1 MQCPKCGNSNI
12 KAGQKFCTNCGQPL
26 SAGSQSE
33 AQPASNVGDKGFID
47 NLTHPG
53 TFLSRGTQG
62 VQAQVRRERLQRLQQ
77 QAQELGMDVS
87 RPQNNNQTNVQQP
100 QASEPQQRR
109 LIVDTDSVEGVNI
122 VSGRAIWNI
131 QKGEIARLITE
142 TEFAAADNLKGV
154 IIQEGCMAMVYIDGQ
169 LVSMMPAGVYT
180 FPAKTETEIR
190 LERRQSEIDQQ
201 QDELERQRREL
212 EKEEDEKAR
221 ENAQSFASRG
231 VFGEIAAFGRGV
243 MNFLFGKKKNEKP
256 EQRNTR
262 MQRTVQKLKMLPAP
276 KICRVYIASNRII
289 NMLFGATMDAEGNFS
304 FAPMTIPTKLVD
316 VNIGVTMQLQIS
328 NMQQLVQ
335 NYLADRNRLTVADIQ
350 QELQPGVKALLTQML
365 RNLDYQANGLPEPI
379 VNNLK
384 GRLQTACN
392 ERMQGIEVVRVLDIT
407 DQSSDFDRFRA
418 VERELFASEKELG
431 FLQRTNEFRS
441 RLEQEQNRRQ
451 IDQAQNVEQL
461 RQSLQAINKD
471 KLLSEDEMEQFVAL
485 LESQKRIR
493 EANLQKDEVIAKEEI
508 REALIDMKKSGLVKD
523 DELAALENTLTQGK
537 ISREN
542 VTDIMRVQAEQKLEM
557 ERQIAE
563 FSLSDSR
570 LEHDMANALRQAQH
584 QGNLTA
590 AQLDTKRLMDAYND
604 ERNEFDWSRTFE
616 RQQKEDNYDF
626 YQTARQDDYDFNK
639 DQRQHHADF
648 QNRVQN
654 EDYDWHKA
662 QREALMRREDED
674 RARINARQD
683 KFDDM
688 DIAERQAAI
697 DHQKMQDLK
706 DAQFREMQEMN
717 RLAEASMRSNEN
729 IHSMDVQERMHHA
742 TMEQQMTAEQLR
754 ETHRENLSEAAQV
767 ASFNAEGA
775 KEQADFFRKQQEE
788 EAKRREEDRKRAL
801 EDADRA
807 HADRNADMDRMER
820 IQRNSSADMKDM
832 MREMMGTVR
841 DVSASNAQ
849 AMSGQYQHQMDT
861 LQQMNTLQQQH
872 MQQRYDDQVAR
883 GKEYREDAYHQQS
896 RMDHTQDQFMA
907 NSTQINT
914 AAATNMSSSAQR
926 NDVNVQ
932 HNYAQPRNTP
942 LQSKAHYC
950 PACGAEVPESEMF
963 CGECGQKM

>member
-1 MQCPKCGNSNI
+1 MKCPKCGNSNI

-87 RPQNNNQTNVQQP
+87 RPQNNDQTNGQQP
-100 QASEPQQRR
+100 QASEPQPQVSEPQQRR

-190 LERRQSEIDQQ
+190 LERRENEIDQQ

-221 ENAQSFASRG
+221 ANAQSFASRG

-335 NYLADRNRLTVADIQ
+335 NYLADRSRLTVADIQ
-350 QELQPGVKALLTQML
+350 QELQPGVKAQLTQML
-365 RNLDYQANGLPEPI
+365 RNLDYQANGLAI

-384 GRLQTACN
+384 VRLQTACN

-451 IDQAQNVEQL
+451 IDQVQNVEQL

-471 KLLSEDEMEQFVAL
+471 KLLSEDEMEQFVTL
-485 LESQKRIR
+485 LASQKRIR

-508 REALIDMKKSGLVKD
+508 REALVDMKKSGLVKD
-523 DELAALENTLTQGK
+523 DELAALENTLAQGN

-557 ERQIAE
+557 ERLIAE

-570 LEHDMANALRQAQH
+570 LDHDMANALRQAQH

-590 AQLDTKRLMDAYND
+590 AQLETKRLMDAYND
-604 ERNEFDWSRTFE
+604 ERNEFDWSRAFE
-616 RQQKEDNYDF
+616 RQQKEDNYDWEK
-626 YQTARQDDYDFNK
+626 T
-639 DQRQHHADF
+639 
-648 QNRVQN
+648 
-654 EDYDWHKA
+654 
-662 QREALMRREDED
+662 QRERVADNQQAIFDQQLEEQKVQAEHGRM
-674 RARINARQD
+674 RQD
-683 KFDDM
+683 KFDDL
-688 DIAERQAAI
+688 DILERKAAI
-697 DHQKMQDLK
+697 AQRNMQAIK
-706 DAQFREMQEMN
+706 EAE
-717 RLAEASMRSNEN
+717 LAELKEQNRSAES
-729 IHSMDVQERMHHA
+729 IHSMDANVAINRDNVEA
-742 TMEQQMTAEQLR
+742 NMTAEQLMAK
-754 ETHRENLSEAAQV
+754 NIGQVGDAGQSAFAQ
-767 ASFNAEGA
+767 ALGSA
-775 KEQADFFRKQQEE
+775 KENELMAQQQAEQKALYEQMMQNQNAQNAQNQQVMMQMAQMMQQGMLGAAGAQLANQQQAFNQQQEF
-788 EAKRREEDRKRAL
+788 
-801 EDADRA
+801 
-807 HADRNADMDRMER
+807 
-820 IQRNSSADMKDM
+820 
-832 MREMMGTVR
+832 
-841 DVSASNAQ
+841 
-849 AMSGQYQHQMDT
+849 
-861 LQQMNTLQQQH
+861 QQQ
-872 MQQRYDDQVAR
+872 RLDDQMQM
-883 GKEYREDAYHQQS
+883 KQEYRENMMHQQS
-896 RMDHTQDQFMA
+896 RMDHTQDEAMDRIGQV
-907 NSTQINT
+907 ST
-914 AAATNMSSSAQR
+914 AAAGNINAFNGGNNSQ
-926 NDVNVQ
+926 
-932 HNYAQPRNTP
+932 QPATTP
-942 LQSKAHYC
+942 KPEAGKC
-950 PACGAEVPESEMF
+950 PKCGAQANPEDGF
-963 CGECGQKM
+963 CMECGAKL

>member
-87 RPQNNNQTNVQQP
+87 RPQNNNQTNGQQP
-100 QASEPQQRR
+100 QASEPQPQTSELQQRR

-221 ENAQSFASRG
+221 ANAQSFASRG

-304 FAPMTIPTKLVD
+304 FAPMAIPTKLVD
-316 VNIGVTMQLQIS
+316 VNMGVTMQLQIS

-335 NYLADRNRLTVADIQ
+335 NYLADRSRLTVADIQ
-350 QELQPGVKALLTQML
+350 QELQPGVKAQLTQML

-384 GRLQTACN
+384 TRLQATCN

-451 IDQAQNVEQL
+451 IYQAQNAEEL
-461 RQSLQAINKD
+461 RQSLQDINKD
-471 KLLSEDEMEQFVAL
+471 KLLNEDEMEQFVAL

-537 ISREN
+537 IGREN

-590 AQLDTKRLMDAYND
+590 AQLETKRLMDAYND
-604 ERNEFDWSRTFE
+604 ERNEFDWSRAFE
-616 RQQKEDNYDF
+616 RQQKEDNYDWDK
-626 YQTARQDDYDFNK
+626 T
-639 DQRQHHADF
+639 
-648 QNRVQN
+648 
-654 EDYDWHKA
+654 
-662 QREALMRREDED
+662 QRERVADNQQAIFDQQLEEQKVQAEHGRM
-674 RARINARQD
+674 RQD
-683 KFDDM
+683 KFDDV
-688 DIAERQAAI
+688 DILERKAAI
-697 DHQKMQDLK
+697 AQRNMQAIK
-706 DAQFREMQEMN
+706 EAE
-717 RLAEASMRSNEN
+717 LAELKEQNRSAES
-729 IHSMDVQERMHHA
+729 IHSMDANVAINRDNVEA
-742 TMEQQMTAEQLR
+742 NMTAELLMAKNIGQVGDAGQ
-754 ETHRENLSEAAQV
+754 SAFAQ
-767 ASFNAEGA
+767 ALGSA
-775 KEQADFFRKQQEE
+775 KENELMAQQQAEQKALYEQMMQNQNAQNAQNQQVMMQMAQMMQQGMLGAAGAQLANQQQAFNQQQEF
-788 EAKRREEDRKRAL
+788 
-801 EDADRA
+801 
-807 HADRNADMDRMER
+807 
-820 IQRNSSADMKDM
+820 
-832 MREMMGTVR
+832 
-841 DVSASNAQ
+841 
-849 AMSGQYQHQMDT
+849 
-861 LQQMNTLQQQH
+861 QQQ
-872 MQQRYDDQVAR
+872 RLDDQMQM
-883 GKEYREDAYHQQS
+883 KQEYRDNMMHQQS
-896 RMDHTQDQFMA
+896 RMDHTQDEAMDRIGQV
-907 NSTQINT
+907 ST
-914 AAATNMSSSAQR
+914 AAAGNINAFSGGNKSQQPSS
-926 NDVNVQ
+926 
-932 HNYAQPRNTP
+932 TP
-942 LQSKAHYC
+942 KPEAGKC
-950 PACGAEVPESEMF
+950 PKCGAQANPEDGF
-963 CGECGQKM
+963 CMECGAKL

>member
-1 MQCPKCGNSNI
+1 MKCPKCGNSNI

-87 RPQNNNQTNVQQP
+87 RPQNNDQTNGQQP
-100 QASEPQQRR
+100 QASEPQPQTSELQQRR

-190 LERRQSEIDQQ
+190 LERRESEIDQQ

-221 ENAQSFASRG
+221 ANAQSFASRG

-335 NYLADRNRLTVADIQ
+335 NYLTDRSRLTVADIQ
-350 QELQPGVKALLTQML
+350 QELQPGVKAKLTQML

-384 GRLQTACN
+384 IRLQATCN
-392 ERMQGIEVVRVLDIT
+392 ERMQGIEVVRVLNIT

-451 IDQAQNVEQL
+451 IDQAQNAEQL
-461 RQSLQAINKD
+461 RQSLQTINKD
-471 KLLSEDEMEQFVAL
+471 KLLNEDEMEQFVAL

-493 EANLQKDEVIAKEEI
+493 EANIQKDEIIAKEEI
-508 REALIDMKKSGLVKD
+508 REALIGMKKSGLVKD
-523 DELAALENTLTQGK
+523 DELAALENTLAQGN

-590 AQLDTKRLMDAYND
+590 AQLYTRRLTDAYND
-604 ERNEFDWSRTFE
+604 ER
-616 RQQKEDNYDF
+616 QQKKDNYDW
-626 YQTARQDDYDFNK
+626 
-639 DQRQHHADF
+639 
-648 QNRVQN
+648 
-654 EDYDWHKA
+654 EKA
-662 QREALMRREDED
+662 QREREAGNQQATFEQQLGEQKVQAEHG
-674 RARINARQD
+674 RMRQD
-683 KFDDM
+683 KFDDLDILERKAAIAQRNLQAIKEAELAELKEQNRSAESMYAM
-688 DIAERQAAI
+688 DTNVAINRDNIEANMTPEQLMAKNVGQMGDSGQAAF
-697 DHQKMQDLK
+697 
-706 DAQFREMQEMN
+706 AQA
-717 RLAEASMRSNEN
+717 LGS
-729 IHSMDVQERMHHA
+729 
-742 TMEQQMTAEQLR
+742 
-754 ETHRENLSEAAQV
+754 
-767 ASFNAEGA
+767 A
-775 KEQADFFRKQQEE
+775 KENELMAQQQTEQKTLYE
-788 EAKRREEDRKRAL
+788 
-801 EDADRA
+801 
-807 HADRNADMDRMER
+807 
-820 IQRNSSADMKDM
+820 QM
-832 MREMMGTVR
+832 MQNQ
-841 DVSASNAQ
+841 NAQ
-849 AMSGQYQHQMDT
+849 SLQNQKVMMQMAQMM
-861 LQQMNTLQQQH
+861 QQGMLGATGAQLANQQQ
-872 MQQRYDDQVAR
+872 RLDDQMQM
-883 GKEYREDAYHQQS
+883 KQEYRENMMHQQS
-896 RMDHTQDQFMA
+896 RMDHTQDEAMDRIGQV
-907 NSTQINT
+907 ST
-914 AAATNMSSSAQR
+914 AAAGNINAFNGGNKSQQPSA
-926 NDVNVQ
+926 
-932 HNYAQPRNTP
+932 TP
-942 LQSKAHYC
+942 KPEAGKC
-950 PACGAEVPESEMF
+950 PKCGAQANPENGF
-963 CGECGQKM
+963 CMECGAKL

>member
-87 RPQNNNQTNVQQP
+87 RPQNNNQTNGQQP
-100 QASEPQQRR
+100 QASEPQPQTSELQQRR

-221 ENAQSFASRG
+221 ANAQSFASRG

-304 FAPMTIPTKLVD
+304 FAPMAIPTKLVD
-316 VNIGVTMQLQIS
+316 VNMGVTMQLQIS

-335 NYLADRNRLTVADIQ
+335 NYLADRSRLTVADIQ
-350 QELQPGVKALLTQML
+350 QELQPGVKAQLTQML

-384 GRLQTACN
+384 TRLQATCN

-451 IDQAQNVEQL
+451 IYQAQNAEEL
-461 RQSLQAINKD
+461 RQSLQDINKD
-471 KLLSEDEMEQFVAL
+471 KLLNEDEMEQFVAL
-485 LESQKRIR
+485 LASQKRIR

-537 ISREN
+537 IGREN

-563 FSLSDSR
+563 FSLSDCR
-570 LEHDMANALRQAQH
+570 LDHDMANALRQAQH

-590 AQLDTKRLMDAYND
+590 AQLETKRLMDAYND
-604 ERNEFDWSRTFE
+604 ERNEFDWSRAFE
-616 RQQKEDNYDF
+616 RQQKEDNYDWDK
-626 YQTARQDDYDFNK
+626 T
-639 DQRQHHADF
+639 
-648 QNRVQN
+648 
-654 EDYDWHKA
+654 
-662 QREALMRREDED
+662 QRERVADNQQAIFDQQLEEQKVLAEHGRM
-674 RARINARQD
+674 RQD
-683 KFDDM
+683 KFDDL
-688 DIAERQAAI
+688 DILERKAAI
-697 DHQKMQDLK
+697 AQRNMQAIK
-706 DAQFREMQEMN
+706 EAE
-717 RLAEASMRSNEN
+717 LAELKEQNRSAES
-729 IHSMDVQERMHHA
+729 IHSMDANVAINRDNVEA
-742 TMEQQMTAEQLR
+742 NMTAELLMAKNIGQVGDAGQ
-754 ETHRENLSEAAQV
+754 SAFAQ
-767 ASFNAEGA
+767 ALGSA
-775 KEQADFFRKQQEE
+775 KENELMAQQQAEQKALYEQMMQNQNAQNAQNQQVMMQMAQMMQQGMLGAAGAQLANQQQAFNQQQEF
-788 EAKRREEDRKRAL
+788 
-801 EDADRA
+801 
-807 HADRNADMDRMER
+807 
-820 IQRNSSADMKDM
+820 
-832 MREMMGTVR
+832 
-841 DVSASNAQ
+841 
-849 AMSGQYQHQMDT
+849 
-861 LQQMNTLQQQH
+861 QQQ
-872 MQQRYDDQVAR
+872 RLDDQMQM
-883 GKEYREDAYHQQS
+883 KQEYRDNMMHQQS
-896 RMDHTQDQFMA
+896 RMDHTQDEAMDRIGQV
-907 NSTQINT
+907 ST
-914 AAATNMSSSAQR
+914 AAAGNINAFSGGNKSQQPSS
-926 NDVNVQ
+926 
-932 HNYAQPRNTP
+932 TP
-942 LQSKAHYC
+942 KPEAGKC
-950 PACGAEVPESEMF
+950 PKCGAQANPEDGF
-963 CGECGQKM
+963 CMECGAKL

>member
-87 RPQNNNQTNVQQP
+87 RPQNNNQTNGQQP
-100 QASEPQQRR
+100 QASEPQPQVSEPQQRR

-190 LERRQSEIDQQ
+190 LERRESEIDQQ

-221 ENAQSFASRG
+221 ANAQSFASHG

-289 NMLFGATMDAEGNFS
+289 NMLFGASMDAEGNFS

-316 VNIGVTMQLQIS
+316 INIGVTMQLQIS

-335 NYLADRNRLTVADIQ
+335 NYLADRSRLTVADIQ
-350 QELQPGVKALLTQML
+350 QELQPVVKAQLTQML
-365 RNLDYQANGLPEPI
+365 RNLDYQANGLPEAI

-384 GRLQTACN
+384 VRLQTACN

-407 DQSSDFDRFRA
+407 DQSYDFDRFRT
-418 VERELFASEKELG
+418 VERELFASDKELG

-451 IDQAQNVEQL
+451 IDQAQNAEQL

-485 LESQKRIR
+485 LASQKRIR

-508 REALIDMKKSGLVKD
+508 REALIDMKKSGLVMD

-570 LEHDMANALRQAQH
+570 LDHDMANALRQAQH

-590 AQLDTKRLMDAYND
+590 AQLDTKRLMDDYND
-604 ERNEFDWSRTFE
+604 ER
-616 RQQKEDNYDF
+616 QQKKDNYDW
-626 YQTARQDDYDFNK
+626 
-639 DQRQHHADF
+639 
-648 QNRVQN
+648 
-654 EDYDWHKA
+654 EKA
-662 QREALMRREDED
+662 QREREAGNQQATFEQQLGEQKVQ
-674 RARINARQD
+674 AEHGRIRQD
-683 KFDDM
+683 KFDDLDILERKAAIAQRNLQAIKEAELVELKEQNRSAESMYAM
-688 DIAERQAAI
+688 DTNVAINRDNIEANMTPEQLMAKNVGQMGDPGQAAF
-697 DHQKMQDLK
+697 
-706 DAQFREMQEMN
+706 AQA
-717 RLAEASMRSNEN
+717 LGS
-729 IHSMDVQERMHHA
+729 
-742 TMEQQMTAEQLR
+742 
-754 ETHRENLSEAAQV
+754 
-767 ASFNAEGA
+767 A
-775 KEQADFFRKQQEE
+775 KENELMAQQQTEQKTLYE
-788 EAKRREEDRKRAL
+788 
-801 EDADRA
+801 
-807 HADRNADMDRMER
+807 
-820 IQRNSSADMKDM
+820 QM
-832 MREMMGTVR
+832 MQNQ
-841 DVSASNAQ
+841 NAQ
-849 AMSGQYQHQMDT
+849 SLQNQQVMMQMAQMM
-861 LQQMNTLQQQH
+861 QQGMLGATGAQLANQQQ
-872 MQQRYDDQVAR
+872 RLDDQMQM
-883 GKEYREDAYHQQS
+883 KQEYRDNMMHQQS
-896 RMDHTQDQFMA
+896 RMEHTQDVAMDRIGQV
-907 NSTQINT
+907 ST
-914 AAATNMSSSAQR
+914 AAASNINTFNGGSNSQ
-926 NDVNVQ
+926 
-932 HNYAQPRNTP
+932 QPATTP
-942 LQSKAHYC
+942 KPEAGKC
-950 PACGAEVPESEMF
+950 PKCGAQANPENGF
-963 CGECGQKM
+963 CMECGAKL

>member
-87 RPQNNNQTNVQQP
+87 RPQNNNQTNGQQP
-100 QASEPQQRR
+100 QASEPQPQTSELQQRR

-221 ENAQSFASRG
+221 ANAQSFASRG

-304 FAPMTIPTKLVD
+304 FAPMAIPTKLVD
-316 VNIGVTMQLQIS
+316 VNMGVTMQLQIS

-335 NYLADRNRLTVADIQ
+335 NYLADRSRLTVADIQ
-350 QELQPGVKALLTQML
+350 QELQPGVKAQLTQML

-384 GRLQTACN
+384 TRLQATCN

-451 IDQAQNVEQL
+451 IYQAQNAEEL
-461 RQSLQAINKD
+461 RQSLQDINKD
-471 KLLSEDEMEQFVAL
+471 KLLNEDEMEQFVAL

-537 ISREN
+537 IGREN

-563 FSLSDSR
+563 FSLSDCR
-570 LEHDMANALRQAQH
+570 LDHDMANALRQAQH

-590 AQLDTKRLMDAYND
+590 AQLETKRLMDAYND
-604 ERNEFDWSRTFE
+604 ERNEFDWSRAFE
-616 RQQKEDNYDF
+616 RQQKEDNYDWDK
-626 YQTARQDDYDFNK
+626 T
-639 DQRQHHADF
+639 
-648 QNRVQN
+648 
-654 EDYDWHKA
+654 
-662 QREALMRREDED
+662 QRERVADNQQAIFDQQLEEQKVLAEHGRM
-674 RARINARQD
+674 RQD
-683 KFDDM
+683 KFDDL
-688 DIAERQAAI
+688 DILERKAAI
-697 DHQKMQDLK
+697 AQRNMQAIK
-706 DAQFREMQEMN
+706 EAE
-717 RLAEASMRSNEN
+717 LAELKEQNRSAES
-729 IHSMDVQERMHHA
+729 IQSMDANVAINRDNVEA
-742 TMEQQMTAEQLR
+742 NMTAELLMAKNIGQVGDAGQ
-754 ETHRENLSEAAQV
+754 SAFAQ
-767 ASFNAEGA
+767 ALGSA
-775 KEQADFFRKQQEE
+775 KENELMAQQQAEQKALYEQMMQNQNAQNAQNQQVMMQMAQMMQQGMLGAAGAQLANQQQAFNQQQEF
-788 EAKRREEDRKRAL
+788 
-801 EDADRA
+801 
-807 HADRNADMDRMER
+807 
-820 IQRNSSADMKDM
+820 
-832 MREMMGTVR
+832 
-841 DVSASNAQ
+841 
-849 AMSGQYQHQMDT
+849 
-861 LQQMNTLQQQH
+861 QQQ
-872 MQQRYDDQVAR
+872 RLDDQMQM
-883 GKEYREDAYHQQS
+883 KQEYRDNMMHQQS
-896 RMDHTQDQFMA
+896 RMDHTQDEAMDRIGQV
-907 NSTQINT
+907 ST
-914 AAATNMSSSAQR
+914 AAAGNINAFSGGNKSQQPSS
-926 NDVNVQ
+926 
-932 HNYAQPRNTP
+932 TP
-942 LQSKAHYC
+942 KPEAGKC
-950 PACGAEVPESEMF
+950 PKCGAQANPEDGF
-963 CGECGQKM
+963 CMECGAKL

>member
-87 RPQNNNQTNVQQP
+87 RPQNNNQTNGQQP
-100 QASEPQQRR
+100 QASEPQPQTSELQQRR

-221 ENAQSFASRG
+221 ANAQSFASRG

-304 FAPMTIPTKLVD
+304 FAPMAIPTKLVD
-316 VNIGVTMQLQIS
+316 VNMGVTMQLQIS

-335 NYLADRNRLTVADIQ
+335 NYLADRSRLTVADIQ
-350 QELQPGVKALLTQML
+350 QELQPGVKAQLTQML

-384 GRLQTACN
+384 TRLQATCN

-451 IDQAQNVEQL
+451 IYQAQNAEEL
-461 RQSLQAINKD
+461 RQSLQDINKD
-471 KLLSEDEMEQFVAL
+471 KLLNEDEMEQFVAL

-537 ISREN
+537 IGREN
-542 VTDIMRVQAEQKLEM
+542 VTDIMRDQAEQKLEM

-590 AQLDTKRLMDAYND
+590 AQLETKRLMDAYND
-604 ERNEFDWSRTFE
+604 ERNEFDWSRAFE
-616 RQQKEDNYDF
+616 RQQKEDNYDWDK
-626 YQTARQDDYDFNK
+626 T
-639 DQRQHHADF
+639 
-648 QNRVQN
+648 
-654 EDYDWHKA
+654 
-662 QREALMRREDED
+662 QRERVADNQQAIFDQQLEEQKVLAEHGRM
-674 RARINARQD
+674 RQD
-683 KFDDM
+683 KFDDL
-688 DIAERQAAI
+688 DILERKAAI
-697 DHQKMQDLK
+697 AQRNMQAIK
-706 DAQFREMQEMN
+706 EAE
-717 RLAEASMRSNEN
+717 LAELKEQNRSAES
-729 IHSMDVQERMHHA
+729 IHSMDANVAINRDNVEA
-742 TMEQQMTAEQLR
+742 NMTAELLMAKNIGQVGDAGQ
-754 ETHRENLSEAAQV
+754 SAFAQ
-767 ASFNAEGA
+767 ALGSA
-775 KEQADFFRKQQEE
+775 KENELMAQQQAEQKALYEQMMQNQNAQNAQNQQVMMQMAQMMQQGMLGAAGAQLANQQQAFNQQQEF
-788 EAKRREEDRKRAL
+788 
-801 EDADRA
+801 
-807 HADRNADMDRMER
+807 
-820 IQRNSSADMKDM
+820 
-832 MREMMGTVR
+832 
-841 DVSASNAQ
+841 
-849 AMSGQYQHQMDT
+849 
-861 LQQMNTLQQQH
+861 QQQ
-872 MQQRYDDQVAR
+872 RLDDQMQM
-883 GKEYREDAYHQQS
+883 KQEYRDNMMHQQS
-896 RMDHTQDQFMA
+896 RMDHTQDEAMDRIGQV
-907 NSTQINT
+907 ST
-914 AAATNMSSSAQR
+914 AAAGNINAFSGGNKSQQPSS
-926 NDVNVQ
+926 
-932 HNYAQPRNTP
+932 TP
-942 LQSKAHYC
+942 KPEAGKC
-950 PACGAEVPESEMF
+950 PKCGAQANPEDGF
-963 CGECGQKM
+963 CMECGAKL

>member
-1 MQCPKCGNSNI
+1 MKCPKCGNSNI

-87 RPQNNNQTNVQQP
+87 RPQNNDQTNGQQP
-100 QASEPQQRR
+100 QASEPQPQVSEPQQRR

-221 ENAQSFASRG
+221 ANAQSFASRG

-335 NYLADRNRLTVADIQ
+335 NYLADRSRLTVADIQ
-350 QELQPGVKALLTQML
+350 QELQPGVKAQLTQML
-365 RNLDYQANGLPEPI
+365 RNLDYQANGLPEAI

-384 GRLQTACN
+384 VRLQTACN

-451 IDQAQNVEQL
+451 IDQAQNAEEL
-461 RQSLQAINKD
+461 RQSLQTINKD

-523 DELAALENTLTQGK
+523 DELAALENTLAQGN

-557 ERQIAE
+557 ERLIAE

-570 LEHDMANALRQAQH
+570 LDHDMANALRQAQH

-590 AQLDTKRLMDAYND
+590 AQLETKRLMDAYND
-604 ERNEFDWSRTFE
+604 ERNEFDWSRAFE
-616 RQQKEDNYDF
+616 RQQKEDNYDWEK
-626 YQTARQDDYDFNK
+626 T
-639 DQRQHHADF
+639 
-648 QNRVQN
+648 
-654 EDYDWHKA
+654 
-662 QREALMRREDED
+662 QRERVADNQQAIFDQQLEEQKVQAEHGRM
-674 RARINARQD
+674 RQD
-683 KFDDM
+683 KFDDL
-688 DIAERQAAI
+688 DILERKAAI
-697 DHQKMQDLK
+697 AQRNMQAIK
-706 DAQFREMQEMN
+706 EAE
-717 RLAEASMRSNEN
+717 LAELKEQNRSAES
-729 IHSMDVQERMHHA
+729 IHSMDANVAINRDNVEA
-742 TMEQQMTAEQLR
+742 NMTAEQLMAK
-754 ETHRENLSEAAQV
+754 NIGQVGDAGQSAFAQ
-767 ASFNAEGA
+767 ALGSA
-775 KEQADFFRKQQEE
+775 KENELMAQQQAEQKALYEQMMQNQNAQNAQNQQVMMQMAQMMQQGMLGAAGAQLANQQQAFNQQQEF
-788 EAKRREEDRKRAL
+788 
-801 EDADRA
+801 
-807 HADRNADMDRMER
+807 
-820 IQRNSSADMKDM
+820 
-832 MREMMGTVR
+832 
-841 DVSASNAQ
+841 
-849 AMSGQYQHQMDT
+849 
-861 LQQMNTLQQQH
+861 QQQ
-872 MQQRYDDQVAR
+872 RLDDQMQM
-883 GKEYREDAYHQQS
+883 KQEYRENMMHQQS
-896 RMDHTQDQFMA
+896 RMDHTQDEAMDRIGQV
-907 NSTQINT
+907 ST
-914 AAATNMSSSAQR
+914 AAAGNINAFNGGSNSQ
-926 NDVNVQ
+926 
-932 HNYAQPRNTP
+932 QPATTP
-942 LQSKAHYC
+942 KPEAGKC
-950 PACGAEVPESEMF
+950 PKCGAQANPENGF
-963 CGECGQKM
+963 CMECGAK

>member
-26 SAGSQSE
+26 SAGSQSK
-33 AQPASNVGDKGFID
+33 ALPASNVGDKGFID

-87 RPQNNNQTNVQQP
+87 RPQNNDQTNGQQP

-109 LIVDTDSVEGVNI
+109 LVVDTDSVEGVNI

-190 LERRQSEIDQQ
+190 LERRESEIDQQ

-221 ENAQSFASRG
+221 ANAQSFASRG

-335 NYLADRNRLTVADIQ
+335 NYLADRSRLTVADIQ
-350 QELQPGVKALLTQML
+350 QELQPGVKAQLTQML
-365 RNLDYQANGLPEPI
+365 RNLDYQANGLPEAI

-384 GRLQTACN
+384 VRLQTACN

-451 IDQAQNVEQL
+451 IDQAQNAEQL

-523 DELAALENTLTQGK
+523 DELAALENTLMQGK

-542 VTDIMRVQAEQKLEM
+542 VTDIMRIQAEQKLEM

-590 AQLDTKRLMDAYND
+590 AQIDTKRLMDAYND

-616 RQQKEDNYDF
+616 RQQKEDNYDWEK
-626 YQTARQDDYDFNK
+626 T
-639 DQRQHHADF
+639 
-648 QNRVQN
+648 
-654 EDYDWHKA
+654 
-662 QREALMRREDED
+662 QRERVADNQQAIFDQQLEEQKVQAEHGRM
-674 RARINARQD
+674 RQD
-683 KFDDM
+683 KFDDV
-688 DIAERQAAI
+688 DILERKAAI
-697 DHQKMQDLK
+697 AQRNMQAIK
-706 DAQFREMQEMN
+706 EAE
-717 RLAEASMRSNEN
+717 LAELKEQNRSAES
-729 IHSMDVQERMHHA
+729 IHSMDANVAINRDNVEA
-742 TMEQQMTAEQLR
+742 NMTAEQLMAK
-754 ETHRENLSEAAQV
+754 NIGQVGDAGQSAFAQ
-767 ASFNAEGA
+767 ALGSA
-775 KEQADFFRKQQEE
+775 KENELMAQQQAEQKALYEQMIQDQNAQNAQNQQVMMQMAQMMQQGMLGAAGAQLANQQQAFNQQQEF
-788 EAKRREEDRKRAL
+788 
-801 EDADRA
+801 
-807 HADRNADMDRMER
+807 
-820 IQRNSSADMKDM
+820 
-832 MREMMGTVR
+832 
-841 DVSASNAQ
+841 
-849 AMSGQYQHQMDT
+849 
-861 LQQMNTLQQQH
+861 QQQ
-872 MQQRYDDQVAR
+872 RLDDQMQM
-883 GKEYREDAYHQQS
+883 KQEYRDNMMHQQS
-896 RMDHTQDQFMA
+896 RMDHTQDEAMDRIGQV
-907 NSTQINT
+907 ST
-914 AAATNMSSSAQR
+914 AAAGNINAFNGGSNSQ
-926 NDVNVQ
+926 
-932 HNYAQPRNTP
+932 QPATTP
-942 LQSKAHYC
+942 KPEAGKC
-950 PACGAEVPESEMF
+950 PKCGAQANPEDGF
-963 CGECGQKM
+963 CMECGAKL

>member
-1 MQCPKCGNSNI
+1 M
-12 KAGQKFCTNCGQPL
+12 
-26 SAGSQSE
+26 
-33 AQPASNVGDKGFID
+33 
-47 NLTHPG
+47 
-53 TFLSRGTQG
+53 
-62 VQAQVRRERLQRLQQ
+62 RRERLQRLQQ
-77 QAQELGMDVS
+77 QAQELGMEVS
-87 RPQNNNQTNVQQP
+87 HSQNNNQTNGLQP
-100 QASEPQQRR
+100 QGSEPQPQTSELQPQTSELQQRR
-109 LIVDTDSVEGVNI
+109 LIVDTYSVEGVNI

-221 ENAQSFASRG
+221 ANAQSFASRG

-304 FAPMTIPTKLVD
+304 FAPMAIPTKLVD
-316 VNIGVTMQLQIS
+316 VNMGVTMQLQIS

-335 NYLADRNRLTVADIQ
+335 NYLADRSRLTVADIQ
-350 QELQPGVKALLTQML
+350 QELQPGVKAQLTQML

-384 GRLQTACN
+384 TRLQATCN

-451 IDQAQNVEQL
+451 IYQAQNAEEL
-461 RQSLQAINKD
+461 RQSLQDINKD
-471 KLLSEDEMEQFVAL
+471 KLLNEDEMEQFVAL

-537 ISREN
+537 IGREN

-590 AQLDTKRLMDAYND
+590 AQLETKRLMDAYND
-604 ERNEFDWSRTFE
+604 ERNEFDWSRAFE
-616 RQQKEDNYDF
+616 RQQKEDNYDWDK
-626 YQTARQDDYDFNK
+626 T
-639 DQRQHHADF
+639 
-648 QNRVQN
+648 
-654 EDYDWHKA
+654 
-662 QREALMRREDED
+662 QRERVADNQQAIFDQQLEEQKVLAEHGRM
-674 RARINARQD
+674 RQD
-683 KFDDM
+683 KFDDL
-688 DIAERQAAI
+688 DILERKAAI
-697 DHQKMQDLK
+697 AQRNMQAIK
-706 DAQFREMQEMN
+706 EAE
-717 RLAEASMRSNEN
+717 LAELKEQNRSAES
-729 IHSMDVQERMHHA
+729 IHSMDANVAINRDNVEA
-742 TMEQQMTAEQLR
+742 NMTAELLMAKNIGQVGDAGQ
-754 ETHRENLSEAAQV
+754 SAFAQ
-767 ASFNAEGA
+767 ALGSA
-775 KEQADFFRKQQEE
+775 KENELMAQQQAEQKALYEQMMQNQNAQNAQNQQVMMQMAQMMQQGMLGAAGAQLANQQQAFNQQQEF
-788 EAKRREEDRKRAL
+788 
-801 EDADRA
+801 
-807 HADRNADMDRMER
+807 
-820 IQRNSSADMKDM
+820 
-832 MREMMGTVR
+832 
-841 DVSASNAQ
+841 
-849 AMSGQYQHQMDT
+849 
-861 LQQMNTLQQQH
+861 QQQ
-872 MQQRYDDQVAR
+872 RLDDQMQM
-883 GKEYREDAYHQQS
+883 KQEYRDNMMHQQS
-896 RMDHTQDQFMA
+896 RMDHTQDEAMDRIGQV
-907 NSTQINT
+907 ST
-914 AAATNMSSSAQR
+914 AAAGNINAFSGGNKSQQPSS
-926 NDVNVQ
+926 
-932 HNYAQPRNTP
+932 TP
-942 LQSKAHYC
+942 KPEAGKC
-950 PACGAEVPESEMF
+950 PKCGAQANPEDGF
-963 CGECGQKM
+963 CMECGAKL

>member
-1 MQCPKCGNSNI
+1 MKCPKCGNSNI

-87 RPQNNNQTNVQQP
+87 RPQNNDQTNGQQP
-100 QASEPQQRR
+100 QASEPQPQVSEPQQRR

-190 LERRQSEIDQQ
+190 LERRENEIDQQ

-221 ENAQSFASRG
+221 ANAQSFASRG

-335 NYLADRNRLTVADIQ
+335 NYLADRSRLTVADIQ
-350 QELQPGVKALLTQML
+350 QELQPGVKAQLTQML
-365 RNLDYQANGLPEPI
+365 RNLDYQANGLAI

-384 GRLQTACN
+384 VRLQTACN

-451 IDQAQNVEQL
+451 IDQVQNVEQL

-471 KLLSEDEMEQFVAL
+471 KLLSEDEMEQFVTL
-485 LESQKRIR
+485 LASQKRIR

-523 DELAALENTLTQGK
+523 DELAALENTLAQGN

-557 ERQIAE
+557 ERLIAE

-570 LEHDMANALRQAQH
+570 LDHDMANALRQAQH

-590 AQLDTKRLMDAYND
+590 AQLETKRLMDAYND
-604 ERNEFDWSRTFE
+604 ERNEFDWSRAFE
-616 RQQKEDNYDF
+616 RQQKEDNYDWEK
-626 YQTARQDDYDFNK
+626 T
-639 DQRQHHADF
+639 
-648 QNRVQN
+648 
-654 EDYDWHKA
+654 
-662 QREALMRREDED
+662 QRERVADNQQAIFDQQLEEQKVQAEHGRM
-674 RARINARQD
+674 RQD
-683 KFDDM
+683 KFDDL
-688 DIAERQAAI
+688 DILERKAAI
-697 DHQKMQDLK
+697 AQRNMQAIK
-706 DAQFREMQEMN
+706 EAE
-717 RLAEASMRSNEN
+717 LAELKEQNRSAES
-729 IHSMDVQERMHHA
+729 IHSMDANVAINRDNVEA
-742 TMEQQMTAEQLR
+742 NMTAEQLMAK
-754 ETHRENLSEAAQV
+754 NIGQVGDAGQSAFAQ
-767 ASFNAEGA
+767 ALGSA
-775 KEQADFFRKQQEE
+775 KENELMAQQQAEQKALYEQMMQNQNAQNAQNQQVMMQMAQMMQQGMLGAAGAQLANQQQAFNQQQEF
-788 EAKRREEDRKRAL
+788 
-801 EDADRA
+801 
-807 HADRNADMDRMER
+807 
-820 IQRNSSADMKDM
+820 
-832 MREMMGTVR
+832 
-841 DVSASNAQ
+841 
-849 AMSGQYQHQMDT
+849 
-861 LQQMNTLQQQH
+861 QQQ
-872 MQQRYDDQVAR
+872 RLDDQMQM
-883 GKEYREDAYHQQS
+883 KQEYRENMMHQQS
-896 RMDHTQDQFMA
+896 RMDHTQDEAMDRIGQV
-907 NSTQINT
+907 ST
-914 AAATNMSSSAQR
+914 AAAGNINAFNGGSNSQ
-926 NDVNVQ
+926 
-932 HNYAQPRNTP
+932 QPATTP
-942 LQSKAHYC
+942 KPEAGKC
-950 PACGAEVPESEMF
+950 PKCGAQANPENGF
-963 CGECGQKM
+963 CMECGAKL

>member
-87 RPQNNNQTNVQQP
+87 RPQNNNQTNGQQP
-100 QASEPQQRR
+100 QASEPQPQTSELQQRR

-221 ENAQSFASRG
+221 ANAQSFASRG

-304 FAPMTIPTKLVD
+304 FAPMAIPTKLVD
-316 VNIGVTMQLQIS
+316 VNMGVTMQLQIS

-335 NYLADRNRLTVADIQ
+335 NYLADRSRLTVADIQ
-350 QELQPGVKALLTQML
+350 QELQPGVKAQLTQML

-384 GRLQTACN
+384 TRLQATCN

-451 IDQAQNVEQL
+451 IYQAQNAEEL
-461 RQSLQAINKD
+461 RQSLQDINKD
-471 KLLSEDEMEQFVAL
+471 KLLNEDEMEQFVAL

-537 ISREN
+537 IGREN

-590 AQLDTKRLMDAYND
+590 AQLETKRLMDAYND
-604 ERNEFDWSRTFE
+604 ERNEFDWSRAFE
-616 RQQKEDNYDF
+616 RQQKEDNYDWDK
-626 YQTARQDDYDFNK
+626 T
-639 DQRQHHADF
+639 
-648 QNRVQN
+648 
-654 EDYDWHKA
+654 
-662 QREALMRREDED
+662 QRERVADNQQAIFDQQLEEQKVQAEHGRM
-674 RARINARQD
+674 RQD
-683 KFDDM
+683 KFDDL
-688 DIAERQAAI
+688 DILERKAAI
-697 DHQKMQDLK
+697 AQRNMQAIK
-706 DAQFREMQEMN
+706 EAE
-717 RLAEASMRSNEN
+717 LAELKEQNRSAES
-729 IHSMDVQERMHHA
+729 IHSMDANVAINRDNVEA
-742 TMEQQMTAEQLR
+742 NMTAELLMAKNIGQVGDAGQ
-754 ETHRENLSEAAQV
+754 SAFAQ
-767 ASFNAEGA
+767 ALGSA
-775 KEQADFFRKQQEE
+775 KENELMAQQQAEQKALYEQMMQNQNAQNAQNQQVMMQMAQMMQQGMLGAAGAQLANQQQAFNQQQEF
-788 EAKRREEDRKRAL
+788 
-801 EDADRA
+801 
-807 HADRNADMDRMER
+807 
-820 IQRNSSADMKDM
+820 
-832 MREMMGTVR
+832 
-841 DVSASNAQ
+841 
-849 AMSGQYQHQMDT
+849 
-861 LQQMNTLQQQH
+861 QQQ
-872 MQQRYDDQVAR
+872 RLDDQMQM
-883 GKEYREDAYHQQS
+883 KQEYRENMMHQQS
-896 RMDHTQDQFMA
+896 RMEHTQDVAMDRIGQV
-907 NSTQINT
+907 ST
-914 AAATNMSSSAQR
+914 AAAGNINAFNGGNNSQ
-926 NDVNVQ
+926 
-932 HNYAQPRNTP
+932 QPATTP
-942 LQSKAHYC
+942 KPEAGKC
-950 PACGAEVPESEMF
+950 PKCGAQTNPEDGF
-963 CGECGQKM
+963 CMECGAKL

>member
-1 MQCPKCGNSNI
+1 M
-12 KAGQKFCTNCGQPL
+12 
-26 SAGSQSE
+26 
-33 AQPASNVGDKGFID
+33 
-47 NLTHPG
+47 
-53 TFLSRGTQG
+53 
-62 VQAQVRRERLQRLQQ
+62 RRERLQRLQQ

-87 RPQNNNQTNVQQP
+87 RPQNNNQTNGQQP
-100 QASEPQQRR
+100 QASEPQPQTSELQQRR

-221 ENAQSFASRG
+221 ANAQSFASRG

-276 KICRVYIASNRII
+276 KICRAYIASNRII

-304 FAPMTIPTKLVD
+304 FAPMAIPTKLVD
-316 VNIGVTMQLQIS
+316 VNMGVTMQLQIS

-335 NYLADRNRLTVADIQ
+335 NYLADRSRLTVADIQ
-350 QELQPGVKALLTQML
+350 QELQPGVKAQLTQML

-384 GRLQTACN
+384 TRLQATCN

-451 IDQAQNVEQL
+451 IDQAQNAEEL
-461 RQSLQAINKD
+461 RQSLQDINKD
-471 KLLSEDEMEQFVAL
+471 KLLNEDEMEQFVAL

-537 ISREN
+537 IGREN

-590 AQLDTKRLMDAYND
+590 AQLETKRLMDAYND
-604 ERNEFDWSRTFE
+604 ERNEFDWSRAFE
-616 RQQKEDNYDF
+616 RQQKEDNYDWDK
-626 YQTARQDDYDFNK
+626 T
-639 DQRQHHADF
+639 
-648 QNRVQN
+648 
-654 EDYDWHKA
+654 
-662 QREALMRREDED
+662 QRERVADNQQAIFDQQLEEQKVLAEHGRM
-674 RARINARQD
+674 RQD
-683 KFDDM
+683 KFDDL
-688 DIAERQAAI
+688 DILERKAAI
-697 DHQKMQDLK
+697 AQRNMQAIK
-706 DAQFREMQEMN
+706 EAE
-717 RLAEASMRSNEN
+717 LAELKEQNRSAES
-729 IHSMDVQERMHHA
+729 IHSMDANVAINRDNVEA
-742 TMEQQMTAEQLR
+742 NMTAELLMAKNIGQVGDAGQ
-754 ETHRENLSEAAQV
+754 SAFAQ
-767 ASFNAEGA
+767 ALGSA
-775 KEQADFFRKQQEE
+775 KENELMAQQQAEQKALYEQMMQNQNAQNAQNQQVMMQMAQMMQQGMLGAAGAQLANQQQAFNQQQEF
-788 EAKRREEDRKRAL
+788 
-801 EDADRA
+801 
-807 HADRNADMDRMER
+807 
-820 IQRNSSADMKDM
+820 
-832 MREMMGTVR
+832 
-841 DVSASNAQ
+841 
-849 AMSGQYQHQMDT
+849 
-861 LQQMNTLQQQH
+861 QQQ
-872 MQQRYDDQVAR
+872 RLDDQMQM
-883 GKEYREDAYHQQS
+883 KQEYRDNMMHQQS
-896 RMDHTQDQFMA
+896 RMDHTQDEAMDRIGQV
-907 NSTQINT
+907 ST
-914 AAATNMSSSAQR
+914 AAAGNINAFSGGNKSQQPSS
-926 NDVNVQ
+926 
-932 HNYAQPRNTP
+932 TP
-942 LQSKAHYC
+942 KPEAGKC
-950 PACGAEVPESEMF
+950 PKCGAQANPEDGF
-963 CGECGQKM
+963 CMECGAKL

>member
-87 RPQNNNQTNVQQP
+87 RPQNNNQTNGQQP
-100 QASEPQQRR
+100 QASEPQPQTSELQQRR

-142 TEFAAADNLKGV
+142 TEFAAVDNLKGV

-221 ENAQSFASRG
+221 ANAQSFASRG

-304 FAPMTIPTKLVD
+304 FAPMAIPTKLVD
-316 VNIGVTMQLQIS
+316 VNMGVTMQLQIS

-335 NYLADRNRLTVADIQ
+335 NYLADRSRLTVADIQ
-350 QELQPGVKALLTQML
+350 QELQPGVKAQLTQML

-384 GRLQTACN
+384 TRLQATCN

-451 IDQAQNVEQL
+451 IYQAQNAEEL
-461 RQSLQAINKD
+461 RQSLQDINKD
-471 KLLSEDEMEQFVAL
+471 KLLNEDEMEQFVAL

-537 ISREN
+537 IGREN

-590 AQLDTKRLMDAYND
+590 AQLETKRLMDAYND
-604 ERNEFDWSRTFE
+604 ERNEFDWSRAFE
-616 RQQKEDNYDF
+616 RQQKEDNYDWDK
-626 YQTARQDDYDFNK
+626 T
-639 DQRQHHADF
+639 
-648 QNRVQN
+648 
-654 EDYDWHKA
+654 
-662 QREALMRREDED
+662 QRERVADNQQAIFDQQLEEQKVLAEHGRM
-674 RARINARQD
+674 RQD
-683 KFDDM
+683 KFDDL
-688 DIAERQAAI
+688 DILERKAAI
-697 DHQKMQDLK
+697 AQRNMQAIK
-706 DAQFREMQEMN
+706 EAE
-717 RLAEASMRSNEN
+717 LAELKEQNRSAES
-729 IHSMDVQERMHHA
+729 IHSMDANVAINRDNVEA
-742 TMEQQMTAEQLR
+742 NMTAELLMAKNIGQVGDAGQ
-754 ETHRENLSEAAQV
+754 SAFAQ
-767 ASFNAEGA
+767 ALGSA
-775 KEQADFFRKQQEE
+775 KENELMAQQQAEQKALYEQMMQNQNAQNAQNQQVMMQMAQMMQQGMLGAAGAQLANQQQAFNQQQEF
-788 EAKRREEDRKRAL
+788 
-801 EDADRA
+801 
-807 HADRNADMDRMER
+807 
-820 IQRNSSADMKDM
+820 
-832 MREMMGTVR
+832 
-841 DVSASNAQ
+841 
-849 AMSGQYQHQMDT
+849 
-861 LQQMNTLQQQH
+861 QQQ
-872 MQQRYDDQVAR
+872 RLDDQMQM
-883 GKEYREDAYHQQS
+883 KQEYRDNMMHQQS
-896 RMDHTQDQFMA
+896 RMDHTQDEAMDRIGQV
-907 NSTQINT
+907 ST
-914 AAATNMSSSAQR
+914 AAAGNINAFSGGNKSQQPSS
-926 NDVNVQ
+926 
-932 HNYAQPRNTP
+932 TP
-942 LQSKAHYC
+942 KPEAGKC
-950 PACGAEVPESEMF
+950 PKCGAQANPEDGF
-963 CGECGQKM
+963 CMECGAKL

>member
-87 RPQNNNQTNVQQP
+87 RPQNNNQTNGQQP
-100 QASEPQQRR
+100 QASEPQPQTSELQQRR

-221 ENAQSFASRG
+221 ANAQSFASRG

-304 FAPMTIPTKLVD
+304 FAPMAIPTKLVD
-316 VNIGVTMQLQIS
+316 VNMGVTMQLQIS

-335 NYLADRNRLTVADIQ
+335 NYLADRSRLTVADIQ
-350 QELQPGVKALLTQML
+350 QELQPGVKAQLTQML

-384 GRLQTACN
+384 TRLQATCN

-451 IDQAQNVEQL
+451 IYQAQNAEEL
-461 RQSLQAINKD
+461 RQSLQDINKD
-471 KLLSEDEMEQFVAL
+471 KLLNEDEMEQFVAL

-537 ISREN
+537 IGREN

-590 AQLDTKRLMDAYND
+590 AQLETKRLMDAYND
-604 ERNEFDWSRTFE
+604 ERNEFDWSRAFE
-616 RQQKEDNYDF
+616 RQQKEDNYDWDK
-626 YQTARQDDYDFNK
+626 T
-639 DQRQHHADF
+639 
-648 QNRVQN
+648 
-654 EDYDWHKA
+654 
-662 QREALMRREDED
+662 QRERVADNQQAIFDQQLEEQKVLAEHGRM
-674 RARINARQD
+674 RQD
-683 KFDDM
+683 KFDDL
-688 DIAERQAAI
+688 DILERKAAI
-697 DHQKMQDLK
+697 AQRNMQAIK
-706 DAQFREMQEMN
+706 EAE
-717 RLAEASMRSNEN
+717 LAELKEQNRSAES
-729 IHSMDVQERMHHA
+729 IHSMDANVAINRDNVEA
-742 TMEQQMTAEQLR
+742 NMTAELLMAKNVGQMGDPGQ
-754 ETHRENLSEAAQV
+754 AAFAQ
-767 ASFNAEGA
+767 ALGSA
-775 KEQADFFRKQQEE
+775 KENELMAQQQAEQKALYEQMMQNQNAQNAQNQQVMMQMDQMMQQGMLGAAGAQLANQQQAFNQQQEF
-788 EAKRREEDRKRAL
+788 
-801 EDADRA
+801 
-807 HADRNADMDRMER
+807 
-820 IQRNSSADMKDM
+820 
-832 MREMMGTVR
+832 
-841 DVSASNAQ
+841 
-849 AMSGQYQHQMDT
+849 
-861 LQQMNTLQQQH
+861 QQQ
-872 MQQRYDDQVAR
+872 RLDDQMQM
-883 GKEYREDAYHQQS
+883 KQEYRDNMMHQQS
-896 RMDHTQDQFMA
+896 RMDHTQDEAMDRIGQV
-907 NSTQINT
+907 ST
-914 AAATNMSSSAQR
+914 AAAGNINAFSGGNKSQQPSS
-926 NDVNVQ
+926 
-932 HNYAQPRNTP
+932 TP
-942 LQSKAHYC
+942 KPEAGKC
-950 PACGAEVPESEMF
+950 PKCGAQANPEDGF
-963 CGECGQKM
+963 CMECGAKL

>member
-87 RPQNNNQTNVQQP
+87 RAQNNNQTTGQQP
-100 QASEPQQRR
+100 QASEPQPQTSELQQRR
-109 LIVDTDSVEGVNI
+109 LLVDTDSVEGVNI
-122 VSGRAIWNI
+122 FSGRAIWNI

-221 ENAQSFASRG
+221 ANAQSFASRG

-304 FAPMTIPTKLVD
+304 FAPMAIPTKLVD
-316 VNIGVTMQLQIS
+316 VNMGVTMQLQIS

-335 NYLADRNRLTVADIQ
+335 NYLADRSRLTVADIQ
-350 QELQPGVKALLTQML
+350 QELQPGVKAQLTQML

-384 GRLQTACN
+384 TRLQATCN

-451 IDQAQNVEQL
+451 IYQAQNAEEL
-461 RQSLQAINKD
+461 RQSLQDINKD
-471 KLLSEDEMEQFVAL
+471 KLLNEDEMEQFVAL

-508 REALIDMKKSGLVKD
+508 REALIDMKKSVLVKD
-523 DELAALENTLTQGK
+523 DELAALENTLMQGK
-537 ISREN
+537 IGREN

-590 AQLDTKRLMDAYND
+590 AQLKTKR
-604 ERNEFDWSRTFE
+604 
-616 RQQKEDNYDF
+616 K
-626 YQTARQDDYDFNK
+626 K
-639 DQRQHHADF
+639 D
-648 QNRVQN
+648 
-654 EDYDWHKA
+654 
-662 QREALMRREDED
+662 
-674 RARINARQD
+674 
-683 KFDDM
+683 
-688 DIAERQAAI
+688 
-697 DHQKMQDLK
+697 
-706 DAQFREMQEMN
+706 
-717 RLAEASMRSNEN
+717 
-729 IHSMDVQERMHHA
+729 
-742 TMEQQMTAEQLR
+742 T
-754 ETHRENLSEAAQV
+754 
-767 ASFNAEGA
+767 
-775 KEQADFFRKQQEE
+775 
-788 EAKRREEDRKRAL
+788 
-801 EDADRA
+801 
-807 HADRNADMDRMER
+807 
-820 IQRNSSADMKDM
+820 
-832 MREMMGTVR
+832 
-841 DVSASNAQ
+841 
-849 AMSGQYQHQMDT
+849 
-861 LQQMNTLQQQH
+861 
-872 MQQRYDDQVAR
+872 
-883 GKEYREDAYHQQS
+883 
-896 RMDHTQDQFMA
+896 
-907 NSTQINT
+907 
-914 AAATNMSSSAQR
+914 
-926 NDVNVQ
+926 
-932 HNYAQPRNTP
+932 
-942 LQSKAHYC
+942 
-950 PACGAEVPESEMF
+950 
-963 CGECGQKM
+963 

>member
-87 RPQNNNQTNVQQP
+87 RPQNNNQTNGQQP
-100 QASEPQQRR
+100 QASEPQPQTSELQQRR

-221 ENAQSFASRG
+221 ANAQSFASRG

-304 FAPMTIPTKLVD
+304 FAPMAIPTKLVD
-316 VNIGVTMQLQIS
+316 VNMGVTMQLQIS

-335 NYLADRNRLTVADIQ
+335 NYLADRSRLTVADIQ
-350 QELQPGVKALLTQML
+350 QELQPGVKAQLTQML

-384 GRLQTACN
+384 TRLQATCN

-451 IDQAQNVEQL
+451 IYQAQNAEEL
-461 RQSLQAINKD
+461 RQSLQDINKD
-471 KLLSEDEMEQFVAL
+471 KLLNEDEMEQFVAL

-537 ISREN
+537 IGREN

-590 AQLDTKRLMDAYND
+590 AQLETKRLMDAYND
-604 ERNEFDWSRTFE
+604 ERNEFDWSRAFE
-616 RQQKEDNYDF
+616 RQQKEDNYDWDK
-626 YQTARQDDYDFNK
+626 T
-639 DQRQHHADF
+639 
-648 QNRVQN
+648 
-654 EDYDWHKA
+654 
-662 QREALMRREDED
+662 QRERVADNQQAIFDQQLEEQKVLAEHGRM
-674 RARINARQD
+674 RQD
-683 KFDDM
+683 KFDDL
-688 DIAERQAAI
+688 DILERKAAI
-697 DHQKMQDLK
+697 AQRNMQAIK
-706 DAQFREMQEMN
+706 EAE
-717 RLAEASMRSNEN
+717 LAELKEQNRSAES
-729 IHSMDVQERMHHA
+729 IHSMDANVAINRDNVEA
-742 TMEQQMTAEQLR
+742 NMTAELLMAKNVGQMGDPGQ
-754 ETHRENLSEAAQV
+754 AAFAQ
-767 ASFNAEGA
+767 ALGSA
-775 KEQADFFRKQQEE
+775 KENELMAQQQAEQKALYEQMMQNQNAQNAQNQQVMMQMAQMMQQGMLGAAGAQLANQQQAFNQQQEF
-788 EAKRREEDRKRAL
+788 
-801 EDADRA
+801 
-807 HADRNADMDRMER
+807 
-820 IQRNSSADMKDM
+820 
-832 MREMMGTVR
+832 
-841 DVSASNAQ
+841 
-849 AMSGQYQHQMDT
+849 
-861 LQQMNTLQQQH
+861 QQQ
-872 MQQRYDDQVAR
+872 RLDDQMQM
-883 GKEYREDAYHQQS
+883 KQEYRDNMMHQQS
-896 RMDHTQDQFMA
+896 RMDHTQDEAMDRIGQV
-907 NSTQINT
+907 ST
-914 AAATNMSSSAQR
+914 AAAGNINAFSGGNKSQQPSS
-926 NDVNVQ
+926 
-932 HNYAQPRNTP
+932 TP
-942 LQSKAHYC
+942 KPEAGKC
-950 PACGAEVPESEMF
+950 PKCGAQANPEDGF
-963 CGECGQKM
+963 CMECGAKL

>member
-87 RPQNNNQTNVQQP
+87 RPQNNNQTNGQQP
-100 QASEPQQRR
+100 QASEPQPQTSELQQRR

-221 ENAQSFASRG
+221 ANAQSFASRG

-304 FAPMTIPTKLVD
+304 FAPMAIPTKLVD
-316 VNIGVTMQLQIS
+316 VNMGVTMQLQIS

-335 NYLADRNRLTVADIQ
+335 NYLADRSRLTVADIQ
-350 QELQPGVKALLTQML
+350 QELQPGVKAQLTQML

-384 GRLQTACN
+384 TRLQATCN

-451 IDQAQNVEQL
+451 IYQAQNAEEL
-461 RQSLQAINKD
+461 RQSLQDINKD
-471 KLLSEDEMEQFVAL
+471 KLLNEDEMEQFVAL

-537 ISREN
+537 IGSEN

-590 AQLDTKRLMDAYND
+590 AQLETKRLMDAYND
-604 ERNEFDWSRTFE
+604 ERNEFDWSRAFE
-616 RQQKEDNYDF
+616 RQQKEDNYDWDK
-626 YQTARQDDYDFNK
+626 T
-639 DQRQHHADF
+639 
-648 QNRVQN
+648 
-654 EDYDWHKA
+654 
-662 QREALMRREDED
+662 QRERVADNQQAIFDQQLEEQKVLAEHGRM
-674 RARINARQD
+674 RQD
-683 KFDDM
+683 KFDDL
-688 DIAERQAAI
+688 DILERKAAI
-697 DHQKMQDLK
+697 AQRNMQAIK
-706 DAQFREMQEMN
+706 EAE
-717 RLAEASMRSNEN
+717 LAELKEQNRSAES
-729 IHSMDVQERMHHA
+729 IHSMDANVAINRDNVEA
-742 TMEQQMTAEQLR
+742 NMTAELLMAKNIGQVGDAGQ
-754 ETHRENLSEAAQV
+754 SAFAQ
-767 ASFNAEGA
+767 ALGSA
-775 KEQADFFRKQQEE
+775 KENELMAQQQAEQKALYEQMMQNQNAQNAQNQQVMMQMAQMMQQGMLGAAGAQLANQQQAFNQQQEF
-788 EAKRREEDRKRAL
+788 
-801 EDADRA
+801 
-807 HADRNADMDRMER
+807 
-820 IQRNSSADMKDM
+820 
-832 MREMMGTVR
+832 
-841 DVSASNAQ
+841 
-849 AMSGQYQHQMDT
+849 
-861 LQQMNTLQQQH
+861 QQQ
-872 MQQRYDDQVAR
+872 RLDDQMQM
-883 GKEYREDAYHQQS
+883 KQEYRDNMMHQQS
-896 RMDHTQDQFMA
+896 RMDHTQDEAMDRIGQV
-907 NSTQINT
+907 ST
-914 AAATNMSSSAQR
+914 AAAGNINAFSGGNKSQQPSS
-926 NDVNVQ
+926 
-932 HNYAQPRNTP
+932 TP
-942 LQSKAHYC
+942 KPEAGKC
-950 PACGAEVPESEMF
+950 PKCGAQANPEDGF
-963 CGECGQKM
+963 CMECGAKL

>member
-26 SAGSQSE
+26 SAGSQSK

-87 RPQNNNQTNVQQP
+87 RPQNNNQTNGQQP
-100 QASEPQQRR
+100 QASEPQPQTSEPQQRR

-190 LERRQSEIDQQ
+190 LERRESEIDQQ

-335 NYLADRNRLTVADIQ
+335 NYLADRSRLTVADIQ

-384 GRLQTACN
+384 TRLQATCN

-407 DQSSDFDRFRA
+407 DQSSDFDRFRT

-431 FLQRTNEFRS
+431 FLHRTNEFRS
-441 RLEQEQNRRQ
+441 RLEQEQNRQQ
-451 IDQAQNVEQL
+451 IDQAQNAEQL

-485 LESQKRIR
+485 LASQKRIR

-537 ISREN
+537 IGREN
-542 VTDIMRVQAEQKLEM
+542 VTDIMRVQSEQKLEM

-570 LEHDMANALRQAQH
+570 LEHDIANALRQAQH

-604 ERNEFDWSRTFE
+604 ERNEFNWSRTFE
-616 RQQKEDNYDF
+616 RQQKEDNYDWEK
-626 YQTARQDDYDFNK
+626 T
-639 DQRQHHADF
+639 
-648 QNRVQN
+648 
-654 EDYDWHKA
+654 
-662 QREALMRREDED
+662 QRERVADNQQAIFDQQLEEQKVLAEHGRM
-674 RARINARQD
+674 RQD
-683 KFDDM
+683 KFDDV
-688 DIAERQAAI
+688 DILERKAAI
-697 DHQKMQDLK
+697 AQRNMQAIK
-706 DAQFREMQEMN
+706 EAE
-717 RLAEASMRSNEN
+717 LAELKEQNRSAES
-729 IHSMDVQERMHHA
+729 IHSMDANVAINLDNVEA
-742 TMEQQMTAEQLR
+742 NMTAEQLMAK
-754 ETHRENLSEAAQV
+754 NIDQVGDAGQSAFAQ
-767 ASFNAEGA
+767 ALGSA
-775 KEQADFFRKQQEE
+775 KENELMAQQQAEQKALYEQMMQNQNAQNAQNQQVMMQMAQMMQQGMLGAAGAQLANQQQAFNQQQEF
-788 EAKRREEDRKRAL
+788 
-801 EDADRA
+801 
-807 HADRNADMDRMER
+807 
-820 IQRNSSADMKDM
+820 
-832 MREMMGTVR
+832 
-841 DVSASNAQ
+841 
-849 AMSGQYQHQMDT
+849 
-861 LQQMNTLQQQH
+861 QQQ
-872 MQQRYDDQVAR
+872 RLDDQMQM
-883 GKEYREDAYHQQS
+883 KQEYRDNMMHQQS
-896 RMDHTQDQFMA
+896 RMDHTQDEAMDRIGQV
-907 NSTQINT
+907 ST
-914 AAATNMSSSAQR
+914 AAAGNINAFSGGNKSQQPSS
-926 NDVNVQ
+926 
-932 HNYAQPRNTP
+932 TP
-942 LQSKAHYC
+942 KPEAGKC
-950 PACGAEVPESEMF
+950 PKCGAQANPEDGF
-963 CGECGQKM
+963 CMECGAKL

>member
-87 RPQNNNQTNVQQP
+87 RPQNNNQTNGQQP
-100 QASEPQQRR
+100 QASEPQPQTSELQQRR

-221 ENAQSFASRG
+221 ANAQSFASRG

-304 FAPMTIPTKLVD
+304 FAPMAIPTKLVD
-316 VNIGVTMQLQIS
+316 VNMGVTMQLQIS

-335 NYLADRNRLTVADIQ
+335 NYLADRSRLTVADIQ
-350 QELQPGVKALLTQML
+350 QELQPGVKAQLTQML

-384 GRLQTACN
+384 TRLQATCN

-451 IDQAQNVEQL
+451 IYQAQNAEEL
-461 RQSLQAINKD
+461 RQSLQDINKD
-471 KLLSEDEMEQFVAL
+471 KLLNEDEMEQFVAL

-537 ISREN
+537 IGREN

-563 FSLSDSR
+563 FSLSDCR
-570 LEHDMANALRQAQH
+570 LDHDMANALRQAQH

-590 AQLDTKRLMDAYND
+590 AQLETKRLMDAYND
-604 ERNEFDWSRTFE
+604 ERNEFDWSRAFE
-616 RQQKEDNYDF
+616 RQQKEDNYDWDK
-626 YQTARQDDYDFNK
+626 T
-639 DQRQHHADF
+639 
-648 QNRVQN
+648 
-654 EDYDWHKA
+654 
-662 QREALMRREDED
+662 QRERVADNQQAIFDQQLEEQKVLAEHGRM
-674 RARINARQD
+674 RQD
-683 KFDDM
+683 KFDDLDILERKAAIAQRNMQAIKEAELAELKEQNRSAESMYAM
-688 DIAERQAAI
+688 DTNVDINRDNIEANMTPEQLMAKNVGQMGDPGQAAF
-697 DHQKMQDLK
+697 
-706 DAQFREMQEMN
+706 AQA
-717 RLAEASMRSNEN
+717 LGS
-729 IHSMDVQERMHHA
+729 
-742 TMEQQMTAEQLR
+742 
-754 ETHRENLSEAAQV
+754 
-767 ASFNAEGA
+767 A
-775 KEQADFFRKQQEE
+775 KENELMAQQQTEQKALYEQMMQNQNTQSLQNQQVMMQMAQMMQQGMLGAAGAQLANQQQAFNQQQEF
-788 EAKRREEDRKRAL
+788 
-801 EDADRA
+801 
-807 HADRNADMDRMER
+807 
-820 IQRNSSADMKDM
+820 
-832 MREMMGTVR
+832 
-841 DVSASNAQ
+841 
-849 AMSGQYQHQMDT
+849 
-861 LQQMNTLQQQH
+861 QQQ
-872 MQQRYDDQVAR
+872 RLDDQMQM
-883 GKEYREDAYHQQS
+883 KQEYRDNMMHQQS
-896 RMDHTQDQFMA
+896 RMDHTQDEAMDRIGQV
-907 NSTQINT
+907 ST
-914 AAATNMSSSAQR
+914 AAAGNINAFSGGNKSQQPSS
-926 NDVNVQ
+926 
-932 HNYAQPRNTP
+932 TP
-942 LQSKAHYC
+942 KPEAGKC
-950 PACGAEVPESEMF
+950 PKCGAQANPEDGF
-963 CGECGQKM
+963 CMECGAKL

>member
-87 RPQNNNQTNVQQP
+87 RPQNNNQTNGQQP
-100 QASEPQQRR
+100 QASEPQPQTSELQQRR

-221 ENAQSFASRG
+221 ANAQSFASRG

-304 FAPMTIPTKLVD
+304 FAPMAIPTKLVD
-316 VNIGVTMQLQIS
+316 VNMGVTMQLQIS

-335 NYLADRNRLTVADIQ
+335 NYLADRSRLTVADIQ
-350 QELQPGVKALLTQML
+350 QELQPGVKAQLTQML

-384 GRLQTACN
+384 TRLQATCN

-451 IDQAQNVEQL
+451 IYQAQNAEEL
-461 RQSLQAINKD
+461 RQSLQDINKD
-471 KLLSEDEMEQFVAL
+471 KLLNEDEMEQFVAL

-537 ISREN
+537 IGREN

-590 AQLDTKRLMDAYND
+590 AQLETKRLMDAYND
-604 ERNEFDWSRTFE
+604 ERNEFDWSRAFE
-616 RQQKEDNYDF
+616 RQQKEDNYDWDK
-626 YQTARQDDYDFNK
+626 T
-639 DQRQHHADF
+639 
-648 QNRVQN
+648 
-654 EDYDWHKA
+654 
-662 QREALMRREDED
+662 QRERVANNQQAIFDQQLEEQKVLAEHGRM
-674 RARINARQD
+674 RQD
-683 KFDDM
+683 KFDDL
-688 DIAERQAAI
+688 DILERKAAI
-697 DHQKMQDLK
+697 AQRNMQAIK
-706 DAQFREMQEMN
+706 EAE
-717 RLAEASMRSNEN
+717 LAELKEQNRSAES
-729 IHSMDVQERMHHA
+729 IHSMDANVAINRDNVEA
-742 TMEQQMTAEQLR
+742 NMTAELLMAKNIGQVGDAGQ
-754 ETHRENLSEAAQV
+754 SAFAQ
-767 ASFNAEGA
+767 ALGSA
-775 KEQADFFRKQQEE
+775 KENELMAQQQAEQKALYEQMMQNQNAQNAQNQQVMMQMAQMMQQGMLGAAGAQLANQQQAFNQQQEF
-788 EAKRREEDRKRAL
+788 
-801 EDADRA
+801 
-807 HADRNADMDRMER
+807 
-820 IQRNSSADMKDM
+820 
-832 MREMMGTVR
+832 
-841 DVSASNAQ
+841 
-849 AMSGQYQHQMDT
+849 
-861 LQQMNTLQQQH
+861 QQQ
-872 MQQRYDDQVAR
+872 RLDDQMQM
-883 GKEYREDAYHQQS
+883 KQEYRDNMMHQQS
-896 RMDHTQDQFMA
+896 RMDHTQDEAMDRIGQV
-907 NSTQINT
+907 ST
-914 AAATNMSSSAQR
+914 AAAGNINAFSGGNKSQQPSS
-926 NDVNVQ
+926 
-932 HNYAQPRNTP
+932 TP
-942 LQSKAHYC
+942 KPEAGKC
-950 PACGAEVPESEMF
+950 PKCGAQANPEDGFWM
-963 CGECGQKM
+963 ECGAKL

>member
-87 RPQNNNQTNVQQP
+87 RPQNNNQTNGQQP
-100 QASEPQQRR
+100 QASEPQPQTSELQQRR

-221 ENAQSFASRG
+221 ANAQSFASRG

-304 FAPMTIPTKLVD
+304 FAPMAIPTKLVD
-316 VNIGVTMQLQIS
+316 VNMGVTMQLQIS

-335 NYLADRNRLTVADIQ
+335 NYLADRSRLTVADIQ
-350 QELQPGVKALLTQML
+350 QELQPGVKAQLTQML

-384 GRLQTACN
+384 TRLQATCN

-451 IDQAQNVEQL
+451 IYQAQNAEEL
-461 RQSLQAINKD
+461 RQSLQDINKD
-471 KLLSEDEMEQFVAL
+471 KLLNEDEMEQFVAL

-537 ISREN
+537 IGREN

-590 AQLDTKRLMDAYND
+590 AQLETKRLMDAYND
-604 ERNEFDWSRTFE
+604 ERNEFDWSRAFE
-616 RQQKEDNYDF
+616 RQQKEDNYDWDK
-626 YQTARQDDYDFNK
+626 T
-639 DQRQHHADF
+639 
-648 QNRVQN
+648 
-654 EDYDWHKA
+654 
-662 QREALMRREDED
+662 QRERVADNQQAIFDQQLEEQKVLAEHGRM
-674 RARINARQD
+674 RQD
-683 KFDDM
+683 KFDDL
-688 DIAERQAAI
+688 DILERKAAI
-697 DHQKMQDLK
+697 AQRNMQAIK
-706 DAQFREMQEMN
+706 EAE
-717 RLAEASMRSNEN
+717 LAELKEQNRSAES
-729 IHSMDVQERMHHA
+729 IHSMDANVAINRDNVEA
-742 TMEQQMTAEQLR
+742 NMTAELLMAKNIGQVGDAGQ
-754 ETHRENLSEAAQV
+754 SAFAQ
-767 ASFNAEGA
+767 ALGSA
-775 KEQADFFRKQQEE
+775 KENELMAQQQAEQKALYEQMMQNQNAQNAQNQQVMMQMAQMMQQGMLGAAGAQLANQQQASNQQQEF
-788 EAKRREEDRKRAL
+788 
-801 EDADRA
+801 
-807 HADRNADMDRMER
+807 
-820 IQRNSSADMKDM
+820 
-832 MREMMGTVR
+832 
-841 DVSASNAQ
+841 
-849 AMSGQYQHQMDT
+849 
-861 LQQMNTLQQQH
+861 QQQ
-872 MQQRYDDQVAR
+872 RLDDQMQM
-883 GKEYREDAYHQQS
+883 KQEYRDNMMHQQS
-896 RMDHTQDQFMA
+896 RMDHTQDEAMDRIGQV
-907 NSTQINT
+907 ST
-914 AAATNMSSSAQR
+914 AAAGNINAFSGGNKSQQPSS
-926 NDVNVQ
+926 
-932 HNYAQPRNTP
+932 TP
-942 LQSKAHYC
+942 KPEAGKC
-950 PACGAEVPESEMF
+950 PKCGAQANPEDGF
-963 CGECGQKM
+963 CMECGAKL

>member
-87 RPQNNNQTNVQQP
+87 RPQNNNQTNGQQP
-100 QASEPQQRR
+100 QASEPQPQTSELQQRR

-122 VSGRAIWNI
+122 FSGRAIWNI

-221 ENAQSFASRG
+221 ANAQSFASRG

-304 FAPMTIPTKLVD
+304 FAPMAIPTKLVD
-316 VNIGVTMQLQIS
+316 VNMGVTMQLQIS

-335 NYLADRNRLTVADIQ
+335 NYLADRSRLTVADIQ
-350 QELQPGVKALLTQML
+350 QELQPGVKAQLTQML

-384 GRLQTACN
+384 TRLQATCN

-451 IDQAQNVEQL
+451 IYQAQNAEEL
-461 RQSLQAINKD
+461 RQSLQDINKD
-471 KLLSEDEMEQFVAL
+471 KLLNEDEMEQFVAL

-537 ISREN
+537 IGREN

-590 AQLDTKRLMDAYND
+590 AQLETKRLMDAYND
-604 ERNEFDWSRTFE
+604 ERNEFDWSRAFE
-616 RQQKEDNYDF
+616 RQQKEDNYDWDK
-626 YQTARQDDYDFNK
+626 T
-639 DQRQHHADF
+639 
-648 QNRVQN
+648 
-654 EDYDWHKA
+654 
-662 QREALMRREDED
+662 QRERVADNQQAIFDQQLEEQKVQAEHGRM
-674 RARINARQD
+674 RQD
-683 KFDDM
+683 KFDDL
-688 DIAERQAAI
+688 DILERKAAI
-697 DHQKMQDLK
+697 AQRNMQAIK
-706 DAQFREMQEMN
+706 EAE
-717 RLAEASMRSNEN
+717 LAELKEQNRSAES
-729 IHSMDVQERMHHA
+729 IHSMDANVAINRDNVEA
-742 TMEQQMTAEQLR
+742 NMTAELLMAKNIGQVGDAGQ
-754 ETHRENLSEAAQV
+754 SAFAQ
-767 ASFNAEGA
+767 ALGSA
-775 KEQADFFRKQQEE
+775 KENELMAQQQAEQKALYEQMMQNQNAQNAQNQQVMMQMAQMMQQGMLGAAGAQLANQQQAFNQQQEF
-788 EAKRREEDRKRAL
+788 
-801 EDADRA
+801 
-807 HADRNADMDRMER
+807 
-820 IQRNSSADMKDM
+820 
-832 MREMMGTVR
+832 
-841 DVSASNAQ
+841 
-849 AMSGQYQHQMDT
+849 
-861 LQQMNTLQQQH
+861 QQQ
-872 MQQRYDDQVAR
+872 RLDDQMQM
-883 GKEYREDAYHQQS
+883 KQEYRDNMMHQQS
-896 RMDHTQDQFMA
+896 RMDHTQDEAMDRIGQV
-907 NSTQINT
+907 ST
-914 AAATNMSSSAQR
+914 AAAGNINAFSGGNKSQQPSS
-926 NDVNVQ
+926 
-932 HNYAQPRNTP
+932 TP
-942 LQSKAHYC
+942 KPEAGKC
-950 PACGAEVPESEMF
+950 PKCGAQANPEDGF
-963 CGECGQKM
+963 CMECGAKL